1 MATLTNIINHVV
13 GAGAVAEEAARAGAR
28 CDDFRLRALPNEDVF
43 FYIKRIDNS
52 RVVRQADPRS
62 HDRDWK
68 VMGGASIAAA
78 ALICL
83 LLPSAWAYMA
93 GYELSK
99 LQAQN
104 QHLAI
109 EKSRLELEEA
119 SLLSAK
125 RLQELADVQQ
135 YVDPAPGKTH
145 YLPKADTSLALNHGR

>member
-1 MATLTNIINHVV
+1 MATLTNIINQVV
-13 GAGAVAEEAARAGAR
+13 GARAAEENARAATR
-28 CDDFRLRALPNEDVF
+28 CDDFRLRVVPNEDVF

-52 RVVRQADPRS
+52 RVVRQADPRMRR
-62 HDRDWK
+62 RDWK
-68 VMGGASIAAA
+68 VIGGASVAAA
-78 ALICL
+78 SLVCL

-93 GYELSK
+93 GYELNR

-104 QHLAI
+104 QRLVV
-109 EKSRLELEEA
+109 ERSRLELEEA

-125 RLQELADVQQ
+125 RLQELADIQQ

>member
-1 MATLTNIINHVV
+1 MATLTNIINQVV
-13 GAGAVAEEAARAGAR
+13 GARAAADSARTAAR
-28 CDDFRLRALPNEDVF
+28 CDDFRLRAVPNEDVF

-52 RVVRQADPRS
+52 RVVRQVDPHTRG
-62 HDRDWK
+62 RDWK
-68 VMGGASIAAA
+68 VIGGASVAAA
-78 ALICL
+78 SLVFL

-93 GYELSK
+93 GYELNR

-104 QHLAI
+104 QRLVV

-125 RLQELADVQQ
+125 RLQELADMQQ

-145 YLPKADTSLALNHGR
+145 YLPKADGSLALNHGR